1 MEEWKDIVG
10 YEGHYQISSDG
21 RLRSVERKVKHKTL
35 FNGQTKHSRI
45 LKLSISKGTAV
56 EFDTPRKAFAALI
69 DKVSG
74 RGTWDRNPWVV
85 VYEFELVK

>member
-21 RLRSVERKVKHKTL
+21 RLRSMERKVKHKTL

-45 LKLSISKGTAV
+45 LKLSISKVICSMYSKKTN
-56 EFDTPRKAFAALI
+56 I
-69 DKVSG
+69 D
-74 RGTWDRNPWVV
+74 N
-85 VYEFELVK
+85 YH